1 MNADPRTRALCAVLA
16 RFTSNSPPRFRAIG
30 PIAKAAGLSD
40 YEAEVAMID
49 ATKKGWLLT
58 TEKAP
63 YSIALTDDGENMA
76 ATWVKKVAER
86 QRLRQRLKRAAVYL
100 AAAELCHAC

>member
-1 MNADPRTRALCAVLA
+1 MRKRRMNADPRTRALCAVLA

-58 TEKAP
+58 TEAP
-63 YSIALTDDGENMA
+63 YSIALTDEGENMV

-86 QRLRQRLKRAAVYL
+86 QRLKRAAVSDD
-100 AAAELCHAC
+100 

>member
-1 MNADPRTRALCAVLA
+1 MRKRRINADPRTRALCAVLA

-58 TEKAP
+58 TEEAP
-63 YSIALTDDGENMA
+63 YSIALTDDGKNMA
-76 ATWVKKVAER
+76 ATWVYKVAER
-86 QRLRQRLKRAAVYL
+86 QRLKRAPVSD
-100 AAAELCHAC
+100 E